1 MISRVS
7 LTNVGSVE
15 KAFLSKTKDSQE
27 LKLKSSQEG
36 IELKQGEDLQ
46 KVSPSLAKVYFG
58 ARITDI
64 VGRQIFDSRGNPTV
78 EVDVYTENG
87 TMGRAAV
94 PSGASTGEYEAV
106 ELRDTDKKQDY
117 MGKGV
122 LTAVGHVNNEIRE
135 NIIGMDTKGQFLI
148 DTKMMNLDGT
158 PNKGKFGAN
167 AILGVSLAVA
177 DAEAKEQG
185 IPLYMH
191 FRKLFHELGGKT
203 NEIYNMPVPMM
214 NILNGGMHA
223 DNNVNIQEF
232 MILPVGAK
240 SFADA
245 MKINTEIYHNLKKIL
260 QDKEN
265 NGYGEKLSTAVG
277 DEGGFAPNLKQDTDA
292 LDFIVKAIDKAGYTG
307 KVKLGLDV
315 AASSMWK
322 NGAYEYK
329 DGTRHTTDEMIDYY
343 AELVDKYPIISI
355 EDGLDEND
363 AEGWVKITERLG
375 NKIQIV
381 GDDRFVTNP
390 ERLQNGIDK
399 GEANSIL
406 IKLNQIG
413 SLTETLET
421 IKLAHDNHYTSVIS
435 HRSGE
440 TEDTAMADLT
450 VATSNQIKSGAPCR
464 TDRVAK
470 YNQLLR
476 IEEDLKKRQQGNVPY
491 AGESAFKI

>member
-7 LTNVGSVE
+7 LSNVGSVQNRS
-15 KAFLSKTKDSQE
+15 LLQRKDSEE
-27 LKLKSSQEG
+27 LEKKSSQEM
-36 IELKQGEDLQ
+36 ELKQDEDLQ
-46 KVSPSLAKVYFG
+46 KVPSSLAKIYFG
-58 ARITDI
+58 AKITDI

-87 TMGRAAV
+87 IMGRAAV

-106 ELRDTDKKQDY
+106 ELRDGIKTDY

-135 NIIGMDTKGQFLI
+135 NIVGMDTKGQFLI
-148 DTKMMNLDGT
+148 DTKMMDLDGT
-158 PNKGKFGAN
+158 PNKAKFGAN

-177 DAEAKEQG
+177 DAEAQEQK

-191 FRKLFHELGGKT
+191 FRKLFHDLGGKT
-203 NEIYNMPVPMM
+203 KDIYNMPVPMM

-232 MILPVGAK
+232 MILPVGAE

-245 MKINTEIYHNLKKIL
+245 MKINTEIYHNLKKIIK
-260 QDKEN
+260 DK
-265 NGYGEKLSTAVG
+265 GLSTGVG
-277 DEGGFAPNLKQDTDA
+277 DEGGFAPNLKEDKEA
-292 LDFIVKAIDKAGYTG
+292 LRMIVQAIEKAGY
-307 KVKLGLDV
+307 KDQVKLGLDV
-315 AASSMWK
+315 AASSMWDK
-322 NGAYEYK
+322 DSKMYKYK
-329 DGTRHTTDEMIDYY
+329 DGSLHSTEDMIKYY
-343 AELVDKYPIISI
+343 EELVSEFPIISI

-375 NKIQIV
+375 KQIQIV

-390 ERLQNGIDK
+390 EKLQNGIDK

-421 IKLAHDNHYTSVIS
+421 IKLAHDNHYTTVIS

-476 IEEDLKKRQQGNVPY
+476 IEEELKKKQGNVPY